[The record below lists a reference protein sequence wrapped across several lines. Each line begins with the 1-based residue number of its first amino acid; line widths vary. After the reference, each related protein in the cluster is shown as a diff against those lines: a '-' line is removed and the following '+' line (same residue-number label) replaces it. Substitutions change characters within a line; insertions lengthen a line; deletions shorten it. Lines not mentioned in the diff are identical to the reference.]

1 MNEPAPLRYNN
12 KTFITKKLRKGIMK
26 RPKLKNLFNKNKN
39 QENSFKYTIQRNYGV
54 NLLYETKKQYYKNS
68 DIRKVTGNKKF

>member
-1 MNEPAPLRYNN
+1 M
-12 KTFITKKLRKGIMK
+12 KKS
-26 RPKLKNLFNKNKN
+26 KLKNVFNENKN
-39 QENSFKYTIQRNYGV
+39 QENWCKYTIQRNYGV